1 MKRKSVYAWMGFCLV
16 YCAGFGVPRAWGQAS
31 SAGAILGTVSDPS
44 GAVVPEA
51 QVTLTNTATQQ
62 ARTVTTNGSGFY
74 SAEAL
79 LAGTYRSA
87 EGVAAHAIRGSRRP
101 ARPRRPSPSE
111 RFAGSRHSG

>member
-79 LAGTYRSA
+79 LAGS
-87 EGVAAHAIRGSRRP
+87 
-101 ARPRRPSPSE
+101 
-111 RFAGSRHSG
+111 